1 VRRRHPSLPASAPP
15 ALNPRL
21 LQEQLDDLAVLAGKT
36 LALQIAGH
44 QVTDIHQAEFKVFS
58 QFGDDGIVEWLAG
71 RLDLPAAEQRFVEIG
86 VEDYRE
92 ANTRFLLV
100 NRNWSGLIVDSGD
113 AHVRAV
119 RASSLMWR
127 HDVNPVTTLIN
138 RETVNGVLHEH
149 GFDSDL
155 GLFSLDID
163 GNDYWIWEAMTA
175 DPIAVVVEYNS
186 VFGPRRTVTI
196 PYDAAFDRSRA
207 HFSNLYFGASLR
219 ALAELGE
226 RKGYVLVGSN
236 SAGNNAYFVRR
247 EHAAGLPQ
255 PTVAEAYVDSRYR
268 ESRDVEGNLTFLRA
282 DERRAAIATL
292 TVLDLERDEL
302 VPVGAL

>member
-1 VRRRHPSLPASAPP
+1 VRRRAVAAPAAKPDP
-15 ALNPRL
+15 AVLER
-21 LQEQLDDLAVLAGKT
+21 LDDVAVLQGRMLARQNAGRE
-36 LALQIAGH
+36 LRN
-44 QVTDIHQAEFKVFS
+44 IHEAEFKVFS
-58 QFGDDGIVEWLAG
+58 QFGDDGIVDYLVGHIGIPRDRE
-71 RLDLPAAEQRFVEIG
+71 RFVEIG

-100 NRNWSGLIVDSGD
+100 NRNWSGLIVDGGD

-119 RASSLMWR
+119 RDSPLMWR
-127 HDVNPVTTLIN
+127 HDVNPVSAFVD
-138 RETVNGVLHEH
+138 RETVNDVLQEH
-149 GFDSDL
+149 GFASDL
-155 GLFSLDID
+155 GLLSVDVD
-163 GNDYWIWEAMTA
+163 GNDYWIWEAITA

-186 VFGPRRTVTI
+186 LFGPQRAVTI
-196 PYDAAFDRSRA
+196 PYDRAFDRTLA

-247 EHAAGLPQ
+247 DHAAGLPQ
-255 PTVAEAYVDSRYR
+255 PSVAEAYVESLYR
-268 ESRDVEGNLTFLRA
+268 ESRDEEGSLTFLRGG
-282 DERRAAIATL
+282 ERRAEIASL
-292 TVLDLERDEL
+292 NVLDLERDEL

>member
-1 VRRRHPSLPASAPP
+1 MRRRAITPPTAKPDPAV
-15 ALNPRL
+15 LER
-21 LQEQLDDLAVLAGKT
+21 LDDIAVLQGRT
-36 LALQIAGH
+36 LARQNAGRELRNI
-44 QVTDIHQAEFKVFS
+44 QEAEFKVFS
-58 QFGDDGIVEWLAG
+58 QFGDDGIIDYLVG
-71 RLDLPAAEQRFVEIG
+71 RIGLPRASERFVEIG
-86 VEDYRE
+86 VEDYHE
-92 ANTRFLLV
+92 ANTRFLLM

-119 RASSLMWR
+119 RASPLMWR
-127 HDVNPVTTLIN
+127 HDVNPVTAFVS
-138 RETVNGVLHEH
+138 RETVNDVLNEH
-149 GFDSDL
+149 GFASDL
-155 GLFSLDID
+155 GLFSLDVD

-186 VFGPRRTVTI
+186 VFGARRAVTI
-196 PYDAAFDRSRA
+196 PYDTAFDRTQA

-255 PTVAEAYVDSRYR
+255 PSVVEAYVDSRYR
-268 ESRDVEGNLTFLRA
+268 ESRDEEGNLTFLRG

-292 TVLDLERDEL
+292 SVLDLERDEL
-302 VPVGAL
+302 VPVGGL